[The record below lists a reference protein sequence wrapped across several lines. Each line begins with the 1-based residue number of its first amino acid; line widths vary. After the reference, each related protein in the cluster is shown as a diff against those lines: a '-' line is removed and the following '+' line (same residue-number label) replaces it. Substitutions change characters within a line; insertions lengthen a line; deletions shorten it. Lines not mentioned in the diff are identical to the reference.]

1 MIVLV
6 SNLNMYFIYTQLVE
20 QAQFNITV
28 EDLEHFLSSEIK
40 PLFQLS
46 GCQMSANADDI
57 RVVQA
62 LEEALKWAV
71 SQELYQVSL

>member
-1 MIVLV
+1 MLV

-20 QAQFNITV
+20 QAQFSLTV
-28 EDLEHFLSSEIK
+28 EELEHFLSSEIK

-46 GCQMSANADDI
+46 GSQMSANADDS

-62 LEEALKWAV
+62 LEEALKWAAN
-71 SQELYQVSL
+71 QELYQVSL